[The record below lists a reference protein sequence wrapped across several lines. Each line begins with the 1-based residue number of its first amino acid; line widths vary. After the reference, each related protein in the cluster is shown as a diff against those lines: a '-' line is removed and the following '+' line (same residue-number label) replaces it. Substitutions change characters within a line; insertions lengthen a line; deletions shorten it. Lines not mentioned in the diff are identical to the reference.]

1 MPPQR
6 ASMLKIAEKA
16 HVSTMTVSR
25 VLNNSASVA
34 PATRELVL
42 KIARELGYNHYP
54 NALSRM
60 LRGERSRSIGVL
72 ACFARPNL
80 IGEVLCRI
88 GKELFPTNYLNY
100 IIDTYA
106 DPEVTLQSLKNLA
119 ERRTEG
125 IIYFASSAQELNEEI
140 IGLLK
145 QIGSFVIVSNEKHD
159 PALQQIYCGWAP
171 GVEQVVRYFKKKGAQ
186 CPVLLKESS
195 NVPCL
200 REFERSCKENGF
212 SDWKIITCPAENL
225 STAPEFRDGF
235 PGDAIFAGSEKYH
248 PILEKMTDC
257 GKKIPLVML
266 MDDFLIHHARPAYP
280 ILRRREPEAGIL
292 AVKLLFEQINS
303 PQQFCP
309 GITELPMEFIEDVK
323 NSNLSF

>member
-125 IIYFASSAQELNEEI
+125 IIYFASSAQEINEEI
-140 IGLLK
+140 ISLLK

-159 PALQQIYCGWAP
+159 PVLQQIYCGWAP
-171 GVEQVVRYFKKKGAQ
+171 GVEQVVRYFKKKGAK
-186 CPVLLKESS
+186 CPVRLKEST
-195 NVPCL
+195 NAACH
-200 REFERSCKENGF
+200 REFERACRENGF
-212 SDWKIITCPAENL
+212 PDWKIITCPAENL
-225 STAPEFRDGF
+225 PSAPEFRNGF
-235 PGDAIFAGSEKYH
+235 PGDAIFASSEKYH

-257 GKKIPLVML
+257 GKKLPLVML
-266 MDDFLIHHARPAYP
+266 MDDFLIHHVHPTYP
-280 ILRRREPEAGIL
+280 VLRRREPEAGVL

-303 PQQFCP
+303 PQQFRP
-309 GITELPMEFIEDVK
+309 GITELPMEFIEDTK
-323 NSNLSF
+323 K